1 MSVDNGVL
9 YPMDPPLGMVRDIEQ
24 AAESAPLVVI
34 TAVFFPL
41 ATLCMV
47 IRVYTR
53 AFIVCKLSFD
63 DCELIYALKLRL
75 LIWNRSYD
83 SFLGTMGLT

>member
-1 MSVDNGVL
+1 MSIENGVM
-9 YPMDPPLGMVRDIEQ
+9 YSMDPPSGVARDINQ
-24 AAESAPLVVI
+24 DAESSPLVVI

-41 ATLCMV
+41 ATICMV

-63 DCELIYALKLRL
+63 DCK
-75 LIWNRSYD
+75 
-83 SFLGTMGLT
+83 